1 MQHFA
6 VIGLG
11 RFGSRLA
18 SNLAAAG
25 EEVVAI
31 DRNRRLVEQI
41 RDRVTLSVALDCTDE
56 EALLSQRIDQV
67 DVAVVSVGDDFEVTA
82 LTTAILKHIGVKK
95 IISRAVSETQA
106 RILSRIGADAVV
118 NPEDESAD
126 RWATR
131 LISPHFL
138 KQYEL
143 EPGYSIVEVKLPVEW
158 AGRTLMD
165 LALRRKLGVHV
176 LAIKRTAQDEGQAEP
191 TTHLQI
197 PQPDYP
203 FKADDVLV
211 VMGSDE
217 GLAAMPGSE

>member
-25 EEVVAI
+25 AEVIAI
-31 DRNRRLVEQI
+31 DHNHRLVEQM
-41 RDRVTLSVALDCTDE
+41 RDQVTLAVALDATDE

-67 DVAVVSVGDDFEVTA
+67 DVAVVSVGDNFEVMV
-82 LTTAILKHIGVKK
+82 LTTAILKHIGVKR
-95 IISRAVSETQA
+95 IISRAESQTQA
-106 RILSRIGADAVV
+106 RILTRIGADAVV

-126 RWATR
+126 RWTTR
-131 LISPHFL
+131 LISPHYL
-138 KQYEL
+138 NQYEL
-143 EPGYSIVEVKLPVEW
+143 EPGYSIVEIKLPAPW
-158 AGRTLMD
+158 AGRTLME

-176 LAIKRTAQDEGQAEP
+176 LAVKRTVTEDGRSEP
-191 TTHLQI
+191 ATHLQI
-197 PQPDYP
+197 PLPDQP
-203 FKADDVLV
+203 FHADDVLV

-217 GLAAMPGSE
+217 GLAAMPGQR